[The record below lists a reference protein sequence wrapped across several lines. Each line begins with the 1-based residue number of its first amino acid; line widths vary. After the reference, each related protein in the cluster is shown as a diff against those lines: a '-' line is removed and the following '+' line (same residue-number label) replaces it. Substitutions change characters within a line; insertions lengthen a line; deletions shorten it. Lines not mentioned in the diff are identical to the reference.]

1 VSSFVSG
8 MALEIVLDR
17 NGDCVVH
24 TSKVDRRRWTNAR
37 DFRVFLARIVHMK
50 FDPIRKGKTIVH
62 MVVDQILTHVATGKL
77 KPGDVLPVE
86 TELARTFKIGKS
98 TIREALRI
106 LETRDVVEIV
116 PRKGIIIRSIPEN
129 LLDPGDIHLR
139 LELGRRHLPDLV
151 DFLVVTFG
159 GGAGLACQARTATD
173 LKKLDSILREIG
185 KCADLIINGKANR
198 KTYKRYG
205 DLYLQFYSYLGKS
218 THNII
223 YTETMDALLNNLS
236 DHLPLAEI
244 IVTQEITSIRPTLS
258 LDQEL
263 VRALERRD
271 SEKVGELAGK
281 RARQIR
287 RMLLEAMAL
296 QPSRST

>member
-1 VSSFVSG
+1 
-8 MALEIVLDR
+8 
-17 NGDCVVH
+17 
-24 TSKVDRRRWTNAR
+24 
-37 DFRVFLARIVHMK
+37 MK
-50 FDPIRKGKTIVH
+50 FDPIRKGKTIVD

-106 LETRDVVEIV
+106 LETRNVVEIV
-116 PRKGIIIRSIPEN
+116 PRKGIIIKSVPEN
-129 LLDPGDIHLR
+129 LLDPGDIHLK
-139 LELGRRHLPDLV
+139 LELGRGHLPDLV

-159 GGAGLACQARTATD
+159 GGTALACQTRTATD
-173 LKKLDSILREIG
+173 LKKLDGILREIG
-185 KCADLIINGKANR
+185 KCVDIIISGRANR

-205 DLYLQFYSYLGKS
+205 DLYLEFYSRLGGA

-223 YTETMDALLNNLS
+223 YTETTDALLNNLS
-236 DHLPLAEI
+236 EHLPLAEI
-244 IVTQEITSIRPTLS
+244 IVTQDIQSIRPTLD
-258 LDQEL
+258 LDQKL
-263 VRALERRD
+263 LRALERRD
-271 SEKVGELAGK
+271 SEEVGELARK

>member
-1 VSSFVSG
+1 
-8 MALEIVLDR
+8 M
-17 NGDCVVH
+17 
-24 TSKVDRRRWTNAR
+24 T
-37 DFRVFLARIVHMK
+37 

-106 LETRDVVEIV
+106 LETRDVIEIV

-129 LLDPGDIHLR
+129 LLDPGDIHLK
-139 LELGRRHLPDLV
+139 LELGRGHLPDLV
-151 DFLVVTFG
+151 DFLLVTFG
-159 GGAGLACQARTATD
+159 GGARLACQARTARD
-173 LKKLDSILREIG
+173 LRKLDGILLKVANR
-185 KCADLIINGKANR
+185 ADLIVSGKANR
-198 KTYKRYG
+198 MTYKRYG
-205 DLYLQFYSYLGKS
+205 DLYLEFYSWLGRS

-223 YTETMDALLNNLS
+223 YSKTMDALLNKLR
-236 DHLPLAEI
+236 DHVPLAEI
-244 IVTQEITSIRPTLS
+244 IVTQEIQTIRPTLN
-258 LDQEL
+258 LDQKL

-271 SEKVGELAGK
+271 SEKAGDLALK

-287 RMLLEAMAL
+287 RMLLDAMSL
-296 QPSRST
+296 QPSRSTGSG